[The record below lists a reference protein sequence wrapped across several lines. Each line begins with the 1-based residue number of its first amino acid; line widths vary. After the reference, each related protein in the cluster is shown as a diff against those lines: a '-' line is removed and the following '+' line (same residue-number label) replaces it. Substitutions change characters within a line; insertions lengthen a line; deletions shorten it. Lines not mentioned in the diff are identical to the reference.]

1 MAAVARMAWELAPE
15 VMVLED
21 VMRTTSLEQLQTYGL
36 GELVEPVIWS
46 YGSLLAF
53 PPGML
58 ESYQTVWGGR
68 QQGVGREQHAR
79 DHGEAPRGQ
88 HPGLALRHAGPP
100 RHGWDGADWLG
111 QV

>member
-46 YGSLLAF
+46 YSSLLAF

-79 DHGEAPRGQ
+79 DHSETQRGQ
-88 HPGLALRHAGPP
+88 QPLRHA
-100 RHGWDGADWLG
+100 
-111 QV
+111 V

>member
-1 MAAVARMAWELAPE
+1 MTRSGSSVRVTPLTVTDILLEHMAAVARMAWEQAPE

-53 PPGML
+53 PPVAFTRLSGAGAN
-58 ESYQTVWGGR
+58 SVWGGSNMH
-68 QQGVGREQHAR
+68 VTTV
-79 DHGEAPRGQ
+79 
-88 HPGLALRHAGPP
+88 RH
-100 RHGWDGADWLG
+100 HVDNNSYT
-111 QV
+111 

>member
-1 MAAVARMAWELAPE
+1 MAAVARMAWEQAPE

-53 PPGML
+53 TRLSGAGAN
-58 ESYQTVWGGR
+58 SVWGGSNMH
-68 QQGVGREQHAR
+68 VTTV
-79 DHGEAPRGQ
+79 
-88 HPGLALRHAGPP
+88 RH
-100 RHGWDGADWLG
+100 HVDNNSYT
-111 QV
+111 